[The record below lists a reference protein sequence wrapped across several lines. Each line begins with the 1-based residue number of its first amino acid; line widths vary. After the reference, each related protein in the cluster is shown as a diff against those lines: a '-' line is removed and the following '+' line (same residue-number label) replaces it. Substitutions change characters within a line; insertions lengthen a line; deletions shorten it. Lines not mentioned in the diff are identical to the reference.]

1 MRMISFG
8 SGCSR
13 ENSAWLTY
21 ENWRSPWPV
30 PSLGARACIGGAYE
44 RIGDCRVLEVAG
56 AGEVAPSAAGAAGA
70 SRRTAEPASPA
81 DVRDRAGAGDDAAAD
96 GNPGVPSGVAFA

>member
-30 PSLGARACIGGAYE
+30 PSFGARACIGGAYE
-44 RIGDCRVLEVAG
+44 RIGDCSAPEGAG
-56 AGEVAPSAAGAAGA
+56 AGEVAPSAAG
-70 SRRTAEPASPA
+70 
-81 DVRDRAGAGDDAAAD
+81 VRDRAGAGDDAAAD
-96 GNPGVPSGVAFA
+96 GNPGVPSGVAFASSSDWSTTG